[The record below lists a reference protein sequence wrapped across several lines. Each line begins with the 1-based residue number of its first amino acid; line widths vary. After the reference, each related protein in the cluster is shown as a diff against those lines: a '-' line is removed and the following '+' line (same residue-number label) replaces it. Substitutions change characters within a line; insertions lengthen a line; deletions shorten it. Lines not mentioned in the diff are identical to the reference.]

1 MDLGKINIV
10 EEKLEDFGFRKQAPQ
25 QEPKAE
31 TDTEQQATNPVVILN
46 LEED

>member
-10 EEKLEDFGFRKQAPQ
+10 EESLVDFGFRKQAPQ
-25 QEPKAE
+25 L
-31 TDTEQQATNPVVILN
+31 VILN